1 MFYILRM
8 SISGVPV
15 SRGASLAGRLTF
27 DETRAVSA
35 DAPLTEIAPAA
46 PGDEAP
52 ALGFALAW
60 AQGAS
65 KDGLLFWAA
74 PAASFAENGA
84 PHAEGLAQFGV
95 PLDRLLLTR
104 AKTQVDALWAV
115 EQALAIP
122 NACVICTIAPAAK
135 PLSLTATRRLLL
147 LAEKNRARCILLRL
161 DSMGASAAWTRWR
174 ISSAPSLGI
183 AREIG
188 APAFR
193 AHLVRNRAGQAGA
206 SWHLE
211 WNAHEHAFIAAE
223 RAQKHTVDGA
233 VAAPSADRAADA
245 RWRRAS

>member
-1 MFYILRM
+1 MFYIFWM

-15 SRGASLAGRLTF
+15 SRGASLAGRATF
-27 DETRAVSA
+27 DETRAGGA

-46 PGDEAP
+46 PGDEAA
-52 ALGFALAW
+52 ALGFTLAW
-60 AQGAS
+60 AQGAA

-104 AKTQVDALWAV
+104 TATQVDALWAV

-122 NACVICTIAPAAK
+122 NACVICTITPAAK
-135 PLSLTATRRLLL
+135 ALSLTATRRLLL
-147 LAEKNRARCILLRL
+147 LAEKNRSRCILLRL

-174 ISSAPSLGI
+174 IASAPSLAI

-193 AHLVRNRAGQAGA
+193 AHLVRNRVGPSGA

-223 RAQKHTVDGA
+223 GALAGA
-233 VAAPSADRAADA
+233 VAAPFADRAADA
-245 RWRRAS
+245 RWRRAG